1 MSRIV
6 PNSYQKPNLYT
17 DRLMHLLT
25 GDEWKT
31 LDYALRRTFGF
42 NRERDRV
49 SISQFM
55 NGNGHCNDAGE
66 PVEFGTGL
74 GRSEQIA
81 AINELMRF
89 GILIE
94 VAPNNAQ
101 KHGRLWELQLDEK
114 RIRFDLLLAR
124 HEAKKA
130 RGRARTASARAAQM
144 ARQPD
149 ANRPAAVVTPV
160 VDGIGLSDR
169 PMQPVCGTYQYR
181 SVGQT
186 DTGMSDRPILV
197 CGTDPQKHSKKH
209 SRNTVE
215 TQSLGEGAA
224 EPVVETW
231 RALVEVCE
239 GDESLATAVW
249 RLQAKLAALT
259 QLRLP
264 DPATARGRERLR
276 GEWWPH
282 LLQMLEEAGG
292 DAALAEEAIG
302 EAFRLMTE
310 REKPLNVVG
319 PRSLVNVV
327 AGVIAG
333 QRRGGDGRQRAAEVG
348 VSASPK
354 GFAGIDA
361 FLERLGGQRGN

>member
-42 NRERDRV
+42 NRERDRISV
-49 SISQFM
+49 SQFM
-55 NGNGHCNDAGE
+55 SGNGHCNDAGE

-74 GRSEQIA
+74 GRSEQVA
-81 AINELMRF
+81 AIHELMRF

-114 RIRFDLLLAR
+114 RIRFDLLLER
-124 HEAKKA
+124 REAKKA
-130 RGRARTASARAAQM
+130 RGRARTAAARATQV
-144 ARQPD
+144 ARSPGMSG
-149 ANRPAAVVTPV
+149 PADVAVLAAETS
-160 VDGIGLSDR
+160 GLSDT
-169 PMQPVCGTYQYR
+169 PVQPVCTTDRYW

-186 DTGMSDRPILV
+186 DTGVSDRPTLV
-197 CGTDPQKHSKKH
+197 CGTDTQKSSKKP
-209 SRNTVE
+209 SRNTGE
-215 TQSLGEGAA
+215 TQSLGEVAP

-231 RALVEVCE
+231 RALLEACE

-249 RLQAKLAALT
+249 RLQVRFAALT

-276 GEWWPH
+276 DEWWPH

-292 DAALAEEAIG
+292 DPALAEAAIG
-302 EAFRLMTE
+302 EAFRSMTE
-310 REKPLNVVG
+310 REKPLHVVG
-319 PRSLVNVV
+319 PRSIVNVA

-333 QRRGGDGRQRAAEVG
+333 QRRGMTPGASSGRQR
-348 VSASPK
+348 PK
-354 GFAGIDA
+354 GMKALDA
-361 FLERLGGQRGN
+361 YAERRGLHGN